1 MTRLR
6 LGFFAAILLFL
17 LIPAHAA
24 DLVYLNTPQGADRLV
39 TAKLRYQFFAVQPY
53 VETQQNLAFC
63 GPASMAA
70 VLNSLGLQRPSVGP
84 LYPYSYFTQDNIF
97 TPATQHIKSYIR
109 VSSQGMTLAEIT
121 AFLNTLGV
129 KASSRY
135 GDSLALEQFR
145 ALVAEVLARPDNRII
160 INYSRKP
167 LGQEGDGHLS
177 PLTAYDEASD
187 SALLLDVAKFKY
199 PPVWIRLAD
208 LLDAMRTTDP
218 DSGKSRGLVLIE
230 KQP

>member
-1 MTRLR
+1 MKRST
-6 LGFFAAILLFL
+6 LGLFAGILLFWL
-17 LIPAHAA
+17 TPAHAA
-24 DLVYLNTPQGADRLV
+24 DLVYLNTPQGEDRLV
-39 TAKLRYQFFAVQPY
+39 TAKLRHQFFAVQPY

-70 VLNSLGLQRPSVGP
+70 VLNSLDMKRPSVGP

-97 TPATQHIKSYIR
+97 TAATQHIKSYIR
-109 VSSQGMTLAEIT
+109 VASQGMTLAEIT
-121 AFLNTLGV
+121 AFLNALGV

-145 ALVAEVLARPDNRII
+145 TLVMAVLARPDSRII
-160 INYSRKP
+160 VSYSRKP
-167 LGQEGDGHLS
+167 LGQEGGGHLS

-208 LLDAMRTTDP
+208 LLEAMRTIDP
-218 DSGKSRGLVLIE
+218 DSGKSRGLVVIE